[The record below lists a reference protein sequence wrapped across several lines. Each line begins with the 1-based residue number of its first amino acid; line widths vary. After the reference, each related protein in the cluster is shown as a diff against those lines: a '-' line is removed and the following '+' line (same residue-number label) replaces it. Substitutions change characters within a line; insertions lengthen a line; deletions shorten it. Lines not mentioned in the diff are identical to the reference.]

1 MGVLEQKK
9 EIVDWILSLEN
20 KEVLN
25 DIYKF
30 KKNTTTFDFDKE
42 FAKGLTSD
50 EFRAE
55 MKRRI
60 RNYPLKNNTI

>member
-25 DIYKF
+25 DIYRF
-30 KKNTTTFDFDKE
+30 KKQTTTFDFDKE
-42 FAKGLTSD
+42 FAKGITSEELKEKTT
-50 EFRAE
+50 EF
-55 MKRRI
+55 
-60 RNYPLKNNTI
+60 LKSLPWDK